1 MKRHGLLLLAGIGGL
16 AVASSI
22 GCGGKQWLSS
32 PTGTGGAAGKSGGGT
47 GGARTMPHPGADGGE
62 TPTLDGGGSVAPG
75 NTGTQTTCLGADAGM
90 VGPPDQGTLDAG
102 AGACASLPADA
113 PTFPWTIE
121 PQQGGGTPGDAS
133 VTSGCLTTLV
143 GGELV
148 DAVCSGLAWLRP
160 NGGAGGSGGNV
171 PSLTWDDGSRLSW
184 QPAGLDPSIP
194 PPIAPGAAD
203 QRVWAQLESH
213 GWLAISGQCG
223 WAWDQTMEVRDAP
236 GGRIRFMARQ
246 GAGEPEPSQADLTT
260 LFGVRTDAAT
270 WCTRDVVGGPALF
283 HQSLYEHVLGTSPAQ
298 VIPYGQATQVT
309 TPSGTFAVLWYAR
322 GQVAHPLSATC
333 EGCLSQG
340 PIVGFVVS
348 PL

>member
-32 PTGTGGAAGKSGGGT
+32 PTGTGGAAGKGGAGAGGT
-47 GGARTMPHPGADGGE
+47 RTMPHPGAGGAWDGGE
-62 TPTLDGGGSVAPG
+62 MPALDGGDSAGPGS
-75 NTGTQTTCLGADAGM
+75 TGTQTTCVAADGGV
-90 VGPPDQGTLDAG
+90 VGGPDQETTVGGDAG
-102 AGACASLPADA
+102 ACVSLPADA
-113 PTFPWTIE
+113 PTFPWALE
-121 PQQGGGTPGDAS
+121 PQLAGGSGGDAS
-133 VTSGCLTTLV
+133 IASGCLTTLA

-148 DAVCSGLAWLRP
+148 DAVCSGAAWLRP

-184 QPAGLDPSIP
+184 QPAGVDASIP

-223 WAWDQTMEVRDAP
+223 WAWDQAMEVRDAP

-260 LFGVRTDAAT
+260 LFGV
-270 WCTRDVVGGPALF
+270 G
-283 HQSLYEHVLGTSPAQ
+283 
-298 VIPYGQATQVT
+298 
-309 TPSGTFAVLWYAR
+309 
-322 GQVAHPLSATC
+322 
-333 EGCLSQG
+333 
-340 PIVGFVVS
+340 
-348 PL
+348 